1 MALEIHSP
9 ILFMSKKEKV
19 KGFLPS
25 NSVIYFLFLRTRK
38 ATASNPTIAK
48 IASKP
53 GSVTMGV
60 GVDVTPS
67 ARISYSIVG

>member
-25 NSVIYFLFLRTRK
+25 NLYIYFFCLITRY
-38 ATASNPTIAK
+38 AAASKPAIANT
-48 IASKP
+48 ASKP
-53 GSVTMGV
+53 GSFVVVAAGLRLRV
-60 GVDVTPS
+60 Y
-67 ARISYSIVG
+67 A